1 MEKDDFQKEEEN
13 LKQIIKKYNEI
24 MEYYDL
30 RIEAIPKIY
39 KNNPIMI
46 ENFIEMYSQ
55 KLRLMEKSIKKPY
68 FARLDFARDG
78 EEKVEQLYIG
88 KVGVMDEENNSITVD
103 WRASHFFNVL

>member
-55 KLRLMEKSIKKPY
+55 KLRLMEKSIKKPI
-68 FARLDFARDG
+68 LQG
-78 EEKVEQLYIG
+78 
-88 KVGVMDEENNSITVD
+88 
-103 WRASHFFNVL
+103 